1 MRIAQIAGPLE
12 RVPPERYGGIER
24 VVGTLTEELVRR
36 GHDVTLFAPGGSRTS
51 ARLVPVVPEPAWG
64 RTPPFEQLPYVWMA
78 VLGAVLRRVDH
89 FDILHSHLEFF
100 GFPLA
105 RAIRGRVVSTMHGR
119 QDIPEAA
126 LVHQEFPEVPLV
138 SISDSQRAPVPHA
151 NWLATVH
158 HGIELG
164 EFPFQPQGGRY
175 LAFLGRISPEKGL
188 DIAIRVAAQTGMPL
202 KIAARRPRQLESAET
217 QRDRKYYEDQILPL
231 AREHDVEFLGEIG
244 GTERVDFLGNAAA
257 LLFPVRWPEPFGLV
271 MAEAL
276 ACGTPVVGLRN
287 GSVPEVIE
295 DGVTGFV
302 RDSEEELMDAVA
314 RVGEIDRR
322 RCRAEAERRFSP
334 TAFADRYEQVY
345 ARMVSEQ
352 LAGNPVGSIAGHTG
366 S

>member
-1 MRIAQIAGPLE
+1 
-12 RVPPERYGGIER
+12 
-24 VVGTLTEELVRR
+24 
-36 GHDVTLFAPGGSRTS
+36 
-51 ARLVPVVPEPAWG
+51 
-64 RTPPFEQLPYVWMA
+64 
-78 VLGAVLRRVDH
+78 
-89 FDILHSHLEFF
+89 
-100 GFPLA
+100 
-105 RAIRGRVVSTMHGR
+105 
-119 QDIPEAA
+119 
-126 LVHQEFPEVPLV
+126 
-138 SISDSQRAPVPHA
+138 
-151 NWLATVH
+151 
-158 HGIELG
+158 
-164 EFPFQPQGGRY
+164 
-175 LAFLGRISPEKGL
+175 
-188 DIAIRVAAQTGMPL
+188 MPL